1 MASIVTDQFR
11 LSNANNFINSVEDPT
26 NSYYVVT
33 SLPNPSAVGFGR
45 TSNWNTNTPSP
56 IDDIDYINHY
66 HDDIL
71 FGQNINA
78 SNVRRLIRKVTWS
91 VGTRYEMYRHDYSI
105 LNPSPITNSY
115 RLYDANYYV
124 ISSNYNVY
132 ICIDNGSS
140 GINTTG
146 NASQDEPTFTDL
158 EPSPAGSSGDGYLW
172 KYLFTVSPSDIIKFD
187 STQYVTVPDNWASS
201 TDAQITAVRNNG
213 NSTVNNNQI
222 KKVYISKG
230 GSGYSGGL
238 GQSFNILGDGS
249 GGKVLVDVV
258 SGSIKNV
265 TVTSGGSGYTY
276 GLVDLGSINSG
287 ITQDQAAKLIPI
299 IPPSL
304 GHGYDLYKELGTDK
318 VLVYARFDDSTKDY
332 PIDTSYSQVGI
343 LKNPQTFGSAGIGS
357 TFTANQFSS
366 LYAIKFLNGY
376 TGTAN
381 VGDKISQSVTG
392 GIAVGYI
399 ASFDTQ
405 TNVLKYFKDR
415 TLCYNSV
422 SIDQTDYIGI
432 SSAGKVLAF
441 ESSTAT
447 ITSNGG
453 FSGSIDTGFSGI
465 TTNPTGNNL
474 INLAVTF
481 TNGLA
486 NPDINKSSGDI
497 IYIDNRPLISRNPR
511 QKEDVKIILEF

>member
-1 MASIVTDQFR
+1 MAAIVTDQFR
-11 LSNANNFINSVEDPT
+11 LSNANNFVNSVEDPT
-26 NSYYVVT
+26 NSYYVFT
-33 SLPNPSAVGFGR
+33 SLPNPSSVGFGR
-45 TSNWNTNTPSP
+45 TSTWNSNIPTP

-66 HDDIL
+66 HDNIL
-71 FGQNINA
+71 FGQSINA

-91 VGTRYEMYRHDYSI
+91 IGTRYEMYRHDYSI

-187 STQYVTVPDNWASS
+187 STQYVTVPDNWNLS

-213 NSTVNNNQI
+213 NSTLNNNQI
-222 KKVYISKG
+222 KKVYIANG

-238 GQSFNILGDGS
+238 GQAFNILGDGS
-249 GGKVLVDVV
+249 GGKVSVDVV
-258 SGSIKNV
+258 NGTITNA
-265 TVTSGGSGYTY
+265 TITAGGSGYTY
-276 GLVDLGSINSG
+276 GIVDLGSINTG
-287 ITQDQAAKLIPI
+287 ATNAAKLIPI

-332 PIDTSYSQVGI
+332 PIDTSYAQVGI
-343 LKNPQTFGSAGIGS
+343 IKNPQTFGSNGVGS
-357 TFTANQFSS
+357 TFTNNQFSS
-366 LYAIKFLNGY
+366 LYAIKFLSY

-381 VGDKISQSVTG
+381 VGDKISQSVSG
-392 GIAVGYI
+392 GTAVGYI

-405 TNVLKYFKDR
+405 TNVLKYFRDR
-415 TLCYNSV
+415 TLYYNSV

-432 SSAGKVLAF
+432 SSTGKVLNF
-441 ESSTAT
+441 QSTSNAV
-447 ITSNGG
+447 TSNGG

>member
-1 MASIVTDQFR
+1 MAAIVTDQFR
-11 LSNANNFINSVEDPT
+11 LSNADNFVNSVENPT
-26 NSYYVVT
+26 NSYYVFT
-33 SLPNPSAVGFGR
+33 SLANPTAVGFGR
-45 TSNWNTNTPSP
+45 TSNWNSSTPSP
-56 IDDIDYINHY
+56 IDDIDYINDY

-71 FGQNINA
+71 FGQSINA
-78 SNVRRLIRKVTWS
+78 SNVRRLIRKVTWA
-91 VGTRYEMYRHDYSI
+91 VGTRYEMYRQDYSI

-187 STQYVTVPDNWASS
+187 SIQYVTVPDNWSSS
-201 TDAQITAVRNNG
+201 TDAQIVAVRTNG
-213 NSTVNNNQI
+213 NSTLNNNQI
-222 KKVYISKG
+222 KKVYIANG

-249 GGKVLVDVV
+249 GGKVSVDVV
-258 SGSIKNV
+258 NGTITNA
-265 TVTSGGSGYTY
+265 TITAGGSGYTY

-287 ITQDQAAKLIPI
+287 ITSPAKLIPI

-318 VLVYARFDDSTKDY
+318 VLVYARFDDSTKNY
-332 PIDTSYSQVGI
+332 PIDTSYAQVGI
-343 LKNPQTFGSAGIGS
+343 LKNPQTFGSVGIAS
-357 TFTANQFSS
+357 TFTANQFSG
-366 LYAIKFLNGY
+366 LYAIKFLSY
-376 TGTAN
+376 SGTAN
-381 VGDKISQSVTG
+381 VGDRISQSIAGVGT
-392 GIAVGYI
+392 AVGYI

-405 TNVLKYFKDR
+405 TNVLKYFRDR
-415 TLCYNSV
+415 SLYYNPTSY
-422 SIDQTDYIGI
+422 DQTDYIKI
-432 SSAGKVLAF
+432 SVAGKVLNF
-441 ESSTAT
+441 ESSSNSV
-447 ITSNGG
+447 TSNGG
-453 FSGSIDTGFSGI
+453 FSGSIDTSFSGI

-474 INLAVTF
+474 INLGVYF
-481 TNGLA
+481 TKGLA